1 MGGVRRNFIG
11 AFGAIAVAAALFFAF
26 RSTPVLVEIAEVTE
40 GDFRA
45 IVEEDGKT
53 RVRNRYVVAAPV
65 SGRLL
70 RVSAKAGDEV
80 VASSVIASIAPA
92 WPTVLDPRAKH
103 EAEQRVGAA
112 EAAVAEAAAR
122 VERAQAVLAKSRL
135 DLQRAFTLEK
145 RGAATTQRREG
156 EELNV
161 QVNEREAKAAELRKH
176 AAEHELDAARA
187 QLRRFGEKPVAD
199 RWEVIAPVSGR
210 VMRVVQESET
220 TIAAGAPLI
229 EIGDPSDL
237 EVVVDLLTAD
247 AVKVSPGA
255 EVELLGWG
263 GAALKGRVRR
273 VEPGA
278 FTKVSA
284 LGVEEQ
290 RVFVII
296 DIASVREEWAALGDG
311 FRVDVRIAT
320 QVTPRATLAPVA
332 ALFRR
337 EGGWAVFVVEGD
349 MAHERQ
355 VDVNRSGRTAAVR
368 SGLRAGERI
377 VIFPP
382 NALKDGDR
390 VQQP

>member
-1 MGGVRRNFIG
+1 MGGARRIFIG
-11 AFGAIAVAAALFFAF
+11 AFSAIAVAAALFFAF
-26 RSTPVLVEIAEVTE
+26 RPKLVLVEIAEVTE

-80 VASSVIASIAPA
+80 AANSTIAWIGPA

-103 EAEQRVGAA
+103 EAEQRGGAA

-122 VERAQAVLAKSRL
+122 VERAQAILTKSRL

-187 QLRRFGEKPVAD
+187 QLRRFGEKPAAD
-199 RWEVIAPVSGR
+199 RWEVTTPVNGR
-210 VMRVVQESET
+210 VLRVVQESET

-263 GAALKGRVRR
+263 GGALKGQVHR

-278 FTKVSA
+278 FTKISA

-290 RVFVII
+290 RVFVIV
-296 DIASVREEWAALGDG
+296 DITSPREECAALGDG
-311 FRVDVRIAT
+311 FRIDVRITT
-320 QVTPRATLAPVA
+320 QVIPRATIAPVS

-337 EGGWAVFVVEGD
+337 EGGWAAFVVEGD
-349 MAHERQ
+349 VARERT
-355 VDVNRSGRTAAVR
+355 VDVTPSGRTAAVR
-368 SGLRAGERI
+368 SGLRVGERVI
-377 VIFPP
+377 IFPP